1 MESEKAESRGQRRTG
16 RDISATVL
24 ASRDAVKRGE
34 SLVGAL
40 RDMPL
45 VIYGAGTLGRR
56 VAAAFID
63 RGATP
68 VAFADA
74 DQSKHGSLV
83 DGIRVLSANDAVQ
96 AAGPG
101 CCAIV
106 AVWNPHGHSFQQSAH
121 LLRIAGCAS
130 VVPLPAVAVGLSGLL
145 PHFFLDDPRLLW
157 DDRERIA
164 IGYDSLADA
173 ASRQVFIAHL
183 GWRLGVPWPAQFV
196 PDEPQYFPEGLFVQR
211 DDEVFVDC
219 GAYDGDTVRSFIG
232 LWPHFERC
240 HAYEPDPENLVR
252 LRRMVRGLPAAVAG
266 RVVVHDAATS
276 DVAGESRFEP
286 RGDGGRVAPDGGLV
300 VRTVRLD
307 DEPFEPVPTM
317 IKADVEGA
325 EEATLRGARRL
336 VHDHAPVLAVCVYH
350 RPSDLWELPLLC
362 RRLCGDYALHLR
374 AHGFDGWETVLYA
387 VPPGRSA
394 AAHPA
399 S

>member
-1 MESEKAESRGQRRTG
+1 MGH
-16 RDISATVL
+16 DVSATVL
-24 ASRDAVKRGE
+24 ASQDAVKRGE

-40 RDMPL
+40 RDMSL

-56 VAAAFID
+56 VAAALTD

-68 VAFADA
+68 VAFCDA

-83 DGIRVLSANDAVQ
+83 DGVRVLSPADAVN
-96 AAGPG
+96 AAGQG

-121 LLRIAGCAS
+121 RLRAAGCAS
-130 VVPLPAVAVGLSGLL
+130 VVPLPAVAASLPGLL

-164 IGYDSLADA
+164 IAYDSLADA
-173 ASRQVFIAHL
+173 SSRDVYMAHL
-183 GWRLGVPWPAQFV
+183 RWRLGVPWPEQFI
-196 PDEPQYFPEGLFVQR
+196 PSEPQYFPEGLFVQR
-211 DDEVFVDC
+211 DDEVFIDC

-240 HAYEPDPENLVR
+240 HAYEPDPENLVS
-252 LRRMVRGLPAAVAG
+252 LRRMVGGLPAAVGG

-276 DVAGESRFEP
+276 DTAGESRFEP
-286 RGDGGRVAPDGGLV
+286 CGDGGRVAVDGGLA

-307 DEPFEPVPTM
+307 DEHFGHPPTL

-325 EEATLRGARRL
+325 EEATLRGTRRL
-336 VHDHAPVLAVCVYH
+336 IHDHAPVLAVCVYH

-362 RRLCGDYALHLR
+362 RRFCGDYALHLR

-387 VPPGRSA
+387 VPPGRSPA
-394 AAHPA
+394 DSPA